1 MTEESSHES
10 SSSGET
16 SRPGKPTT
24 GAARYAPSSFQLSKS
39 VLGFHSTFAEIA
51 KQRDARIS
59 ALVTP
64 QLSKSVLGFHSTF
77 AEIAKQRDARISALV
92 TPQLSK
98 SVLGFHSTFAEIAK
112 QHSAALNLGLG
123 TALTDA
129 IKATSLQRSRTV
141 LQFADLAR
149 STSAFTT
156 GFSVLSAQEALA
168 PKSVLSSALKL
179 SRMYENHPAFRTM
192 PSQAAVVTVS
202 TVDADLIDA
211 NARDLTEDRT
221 QGLDVAELA
230 DALLKQIR
238 KAEEEPGKS
247 GRNFQTGNIAP
258 GALFLGVL
266 VLLYSAA
273 SDVAGM
279 VSPELADLLDR
290 QFTYASLAMATLYF
304 LYQEGKR

>member
-1 MTEESSHES
+1 
-10 SSSGET
+10 
-16 SRPGKPTT
+16 
-24 GAARYAPSSFQLSKS
+24 S
-39 VLGFHSTFAEIA
+39 VLGFQSSI
-51 KQRDARIS
+51 
-59 ALVTP
+59 
-64 QLSKSVLGFHSTF
+64 
-77 AEIAKQRDARISALV
+77 
-92 TPQLSK
+92 
-98 SVLGFHSTFAEIAK
+98 AEIAK
-112 QHSAALNLGLG
+112 QHSTALNLGLG

-141 LQFADLAR
+141 LQFADLAKT
-149 STSAFTT
+149 TSAFTA
-156 GFSVLSAQEALA
+156 GLSALYAQEDLTS
-168 PKSVLSSALKL
+168 KSVLSSALKL
-179 SRMYENHPAFRTM
+179 SRMYENHPAFRSM

-202 TVDADLIDA
+202 TVEADLIDA
-211 NARDLTEDRT
+211 NARDLAEDGA

-238 KAEEEPGKS
+238 KAEEEPGRS
-247 GRNFQTGNIAP
+247 GRSFHAGNVAP

-279 VSPELADLLDR
+279 VNPELAGLLDR